1 MTKIT
6 RCMIEIKRRSY
17 NFMLQFFVTVLRT
30 VPPSRVR
37 LIRRDVQTIT
47 ANESSPLAQV
57 EARSAI
63 DTDSFLQNLEAR
75 WPSLKHVRGVDISS
89 LNHSSPSNLVLLDQ
103 CILMIFW
110 EEFDIDCRDI
120 CQIVGTPDDLVLL
133 CAAAKTDTVGCL
145 LYP

>member
-17 NFMLQFFVTVLRT
+17 NFMLQFFVTVLRA

-37 LIRRDVQTIT
+37 LIRRDVQTTT
-47 ANESSPLAQV
+47 ANLFFGPG
-57 EARSAI
+57 RSEERI
-63 DTDSFLQNLEAR
+63 GYRLFPSNLEAR

-110 EEFDIDCRDI
+110 EEFDIDCCDI

-133 CAAAKTDTVGCL
+133 RAAAKTDTVGCL